1 VIGGEDEVMT
11 TTTQS
16 RNVPARTTPTPPRD
30 RARRRNRAEW
40 LRMLPAVPALAW
52 FAVFTVGPVL
62 ALFYFALL
70 EWRGLTAP
78 RELVG
83 MSNYTRIF
91 TDPVFWRATANSF
104 VQLLVGMPVIILGGF
119 SLAYYL
125 SLKPAGHRLI
135 RTLLFTPVLLSTPA
149 LAMVFLG
156 VFAPS
161 GLVNGTLSFL
171 RLDSLQKPWL
181 ADGTTGLAAI
191 IAVGVWSGL
200 AISTVMF
207 SARLTAVSQEV
218 FEAAELDG
226 CGHVRRLW
234 AIAWPMCREF
244 VGVVTTLQF
253 LWTLFGSAALV
264 LLLTRGGPGND
275 TVTLSFLVYD
285 YAFGRQQ
292 VGYSQAIAV
301 VLFAIGAVG
310 LVSIR
315 AFFNDKDK

>member
-1 VIGGEDEVMT
+1 MSSDTVTPRRSSAG
-11 TTTQS
+11 
-16 RNVPARTTPTPPRD
+16 RPARSSLVRSVAGLLPTI
-30 RARRRNRAEW
+30 
-40 LRMLPAVPALAW
+40 PALVW
-52 FAVFTVGPVL
+52 FLLFSVGPIA

-70 EWRGLTAP
+70 EWRSINADRTFVGLDNFVRVIGDDVA
-78 RELVG
+78 RQALV
-83 MSNYTRIF
+83 
-91 TDPVFWRATANSF
+91 NSV
-104 VQLLVGMPVIILGGF
+104 VQLGVSIPIIIVGAF
-119 SLAYYL
+119 AFAYYL
-125 SLKPAGHRLI
+125 NLHPPGHRFI

-149 LAMVFLG
+149 LAMVFSG

-161 GLVNGTLSFL
+161 GLANAVLGLVG
-171 RLDSLQKPWL
+171 LDAIQRPWL
-181 ADGTTGLAAI
+181 AEGATGLAAI
-191 IAVGVWSGL
+191 IAIGIWSGL

-207 SARLTAVSQEV
+207 AARLSALPSEV

-226 CGHVRRLW
+226 CSHLRRIRS
-234 AIAWPMCREF
+234 IAWPMAREF

-301 VLFAIGAVG
+301 GLFIIGAIGLLG
-310 LVSIR
+310 IR
-315 AFFNDKDK
+315 SFFNEKSEES